1 MLHVYEY
8 STACEPK
15 GSKCSASA
23 ALKEA
28 TAAAPSSAASS
39 GGCSPSAERLKAR
52 LLSLSLS
59 PSVAR
64 SQSQSRVDC
73 ALLESSARGMW
84 TRGKWTVAVEERTR
98 GPIDGSSGRRKQFA
112 FLWERSSYCCTCV
125 LLCCCCCP
133 VRKMSNSNRHVSK
146 LVTPLTSIDTCT
158 VRVQYSSEFSSGKFY
173 EEARQSIDDGSCNE
187 MQVEMGSRAS

>member
-8 STACEPK
+8 STAYEPK

-28 TAAAPSSAASS
+28 TAAAPSRAASS

-52 LLSLSLS
+52 LLSLS

-98 GPIDGSSGRRKQFA
+98 DPIDGSSGRRKQFA

-125 LLCCCCCP
+125 LLLCCCCCP
-133 VRKMSNSNRHVSK
+133 VRKMSNSNRHVSQ
-146 LVTPLTSIDTCT
+146 LVTPRTSIDKCT
-158 VRVQYSSEFSSGKFY
+158 VRVQYSSEVSSGKFY